1 MKDFGLILLSR
12 TLSLKLTKACLKHKM
27 LCIFLC
33 RDERPILVIRLLK
46 VKTFIVSWMQFSMFP
61 ILWDFYDYIALQFHT
76 KTLFLISFSTAKP
89 QENSNCRIT
98 ADFEAEDRCHVLYFF
113 TKHSTLEADPL
124 RNSFGSSENSWTFHC
139 NPEPR
144 WVKNGSSI
152 QGAFKEWLKHV
163 LLFN

>member
-1 MKDFGLILLSR
+1 MKDLGLILLSR

-76 KTLFLISFSTAKP
+76 KTLFLISFSTTKP
-89 QENSNCRIT
+89 QENSNCRIN

-113 TKHSTLEADPL
+113 RLYKALNSRSWSTPKLLWFIRKFMDVSLQPRTKMGKKREF
-124 RNSFGSSENSWTFHC
+124 NSKGF
-139 NPEPR
+139 
-144 WVKNGSSI
+144 
-152 QGAFKEWLKHV
+152 
-163 LLFN
+163 